1 MELRPECKAPG
12 YGVAVIPGRTP
23 TPRRMSLPL
32 TFTHRARASL
42 LPLSRERQSLAAA
55 CAEWAYTGAARD
67 VAALPQ
73 PCAVCTRDGRHVL
86 YELANGGT
94 GATLWVGREC
104 VVRFRCGGDATP
116 TTRDRAR
123 DDGRAAR
130 DRGRMDRVRATL
142 RAIRAV
148 EPTFNAA
155 SMIAAVER
163 LGRFTPSQLDLAA
176 RFLVR
181 HGIAWDPADFR
192 VSIRRDEHRR
202 QLLDLPLWRYE
213 RIRRA
218 LSPEQ
223 QQSYECGQV
232 PRRVPPP
239 PAAPARLPSA
249 P

>member
-1 MELRPECKAPG
+1 
-12 YGVAVIPGRTP
+12 
-23 TPRRMSLPL
+23 
-32 TFTHRARASL
+32 
-42 LPLSRERQSLAAA
+42 
-55 CAEWAYTGAARD
+55 
-67 VAALPQ
+67 
-73 PCAVCTRDGRHVL
+73 
-86 YELANGGT
+86 
-94 GATLWVGREC
+94 
-104 VVRFRCGGDATP
+104 
-116 TTRDRAR
+116 
-123 DDGRAAR
+123 
-130 DRGRMDRVRATL
+130 MDRVRATL